1 MQSQLLLYLLLTEQ
15 SLSQHLPTSAGIAP
29 PATREHE
36 RRDADIAHQAEVAA
50 NPAGMPEPATAN
62 RISYAAAAAKSAVG
76 PKPLPQT
83 EPIRQKAKPAQD
95 ATQDA
100 TDKEFTPSSCFDG
113 PRPGQVFKNG
123 SQGLGYYRDQAA
135 HGLPTQM
142 AHTTQDEL
150 TAGIAAMSLSFAA
163 VIDDDVLA
171 AIALEL
177 AGLDVPDWSHA
188 RNKGCGA
195 PELAAMTGVCRSW
208 RRVLVDTDAVWL
220 RMIEARYPRLELGTG
235 ISGYKLEKKLDGT
248 ALDWRAQGVAKL
260 ANLRLTFREHF
271 LLQADIESLRT
282 APQSA
287 PLRSPG
293 AQLQDFTFTIEAKCN
308 AWHKGLW
315 RDWDEGDRKHY
326 PEGAWDSW
334 TGTLPGFSDSAWWDL
349 PDARQAGMGMLQV
362 DEIEAFVS
370 VYVTTPTLQTF
381 KLYFDGTHEGSDS
394 ECDMPVES
402 YTTQPLP
409 YVYDQPSSG
418 SSGGEVFSLYV
429 KSHLGD
435 VQLKFAFGGEL
446 DDEDVLT
453 YLRGEAIPVEKYAF

>member
-1 MQSQLLLYLLLTEQ
+1 MANEPSSS
-15 SLSQHLPTSAGIAP
+15 SLSY
-29 PATREHE
+29 
-36 RRDADIAHQAEVAA
+36 AEVAA
-50 NPAGMPEPATAN
+50 Q
-62 RISYAAAAAKSAVG
+62 
-76 PKPLPQT
+76 PLPQT
-83 EPIRQKAKPAQD
+83 EPTRQKAKPAQD

-113 PRPGQVFKNG
+113 PRPGQVFKHG

-163 VIDDDVLA
+163 VLDDDVLA

-177 AGLDVPDWSHA
+177 AALDVPDWSHA
-188 RNKGCGA
+188 HNKGRGA

-220 RMIEARYPRLELGTG
+220 RMIEARYPRLKLGTG
-235 ISGYKLEKKLDGT
+235 ISGYRLEKKLGGT

-293 AQLQDFTFTIEAKCN
+293 AQLQDFTFTIETKCN
-308 AWHKGLW
+308 AWHKGY
-315 RDWDEGDRKHY
+315 WDQVDASYELYQHARDRKRY

-334 TGTLPGFSDSAWWDL
+334 TGTLPGFSDNAWWDL
-349 PDARQAGMGMLQV
+349 PDARQAGMGMLQF

-370 VYVTTPTLQTF
+370 VYVTTPSLQTF
-381 KLYFDGTHEGSDS
+381 KLYFDGTHECSDT
-394 ECDMPVES
+394 ECDMPVET
-402 YTTQPLP
+402 YTRQPLL
-409 YVYDQPSSG
+409 YAYDQPSSG

-429 KSHLGD
+429 KSHIGD
-435 VQLKFAFGGEL
+435 VQLKFAFDDEL

-453 YLRGEAIPVEKYAF
+453 YLRGEAICVQKYGY

>member
-1 MQSQLLLYLLLTEQ
+1 
-15 SLSQHLPTSAGIAP
+15 
-29 PATREHE
+29 
-36 RRDADIAHQAEVAA
+36 
-50 NPAGMPEPATAN
+50 
-62 RISYAAAAAKSAVG
+62 
-76 PKPLPQT
+76 
-83 EPIRQKAKPAQD
+83 
-95 ATQDA
+95 
-100 TDKEFTPSSCFDG
+100 
-113 PRPGQVFKNG
+113 
-123 SQGLGYYRDQAA
+123 
-135 HGLPTQM
+135 M

-220 RMIEARYPRLELGTG
+220 RMIEARYPRLELGSG
-235 ISGYKLEKKLDGT
+235 ISSYKFEEKLDGT

-334 TGTLPGFSDSAWWDL
+334 TGTLPGFSDNAWWDL
-349 PDARQAGMGMLQV
+349 PDARQAGLGMLQV

-370 VYVTTPTLQTF
+370 VYVTTPSLQTF

-409 YVYDQPSSG
+409 YAYDQPSSG
-418 SSGGEVFSLYV
+418 SFDEVFSLYV

-435 VQLKFAFGGEL
+435 VQLKFAFDDEL

>member
-1 MQSQLLLYLLLTEQ
+1 
-15 SLSQHLPTSAGIAP
+15 
-29 PATREHE
+29 
-36 RRDADIAHQAEVAA
+36 
-50 NPAGMPEPATAN
+50 
-62 RISYAAAAAKSAVG
+62 
-76 PKPLPQT
+76 
-83 EPIRQKAKPAQD
+83 
-95 ATQDA
+95 
-100 TDKEFTPSSCFDG
+100 
-113 PRPGQVFKNG
+113 
-123 SQGLGYYRDQAA
+123 
-135 HGLPTQM
+135 M

-163 VIDDDVLA
+163 VLDDDVLA

-177 AGLDVPDWSHA
+177 AALAVPDWSHA
-188 RNKGCGA
+188 HNKGRGA

-220 RMIEARYPRLELGTG
+220 RMIEARYPRLKLGTG
-235 ISGYKLEKKLDGT
+235 MSSYRLEEKLGGN
-248 ALDWRAQGVAKL
+248 ALDWRAQGVAEL

-293 AQLQDFTFTIEAKCN
+293 AKLQDFTFTIEAKCN

-326 PEGAWDSW
+326 PAGAWDSW
-334 TGTLPGFSDSAWWDL
+334 TGTLPGFSDDAWWDL
-349 PDARQAGMGMLQV
+349 PDARQAGLGMLQV

-370 VYVTTPTLQTF
+370 VYVTTPSLQTF
-381 KLYFDGTHEGSDS
+381 KLYFDGTHEGSDD

-402 YTTQPLP
+402 YSTQPLP
-409 YVYDQPSSG
+409 YAYDQPSSG
-418 SSGGEVFSLYV
+418 SFDEVFSLYV

-435 VQLKFAFGGEL
+435 VQLKFAFDDEL

-453 YLRGEAIPVEKYAF
+453 YLRGEATPVEKYAF

>member
-1 MQSQLLLYLLLTEQ
+1 
-15 SLSQHLPTSAGIAP
+15 
-29 PATREHE
+29 
-36 RRDADIAHQAEVAA
+36 
-50 NPAGMPEPATAN
+50 
-62 RISYAAAAAKSAVG
+62 
-76 PKPLPQT
+76 
-83 EPIRQKAKPAQD
+83 
-95 ATQDA
+95 
-100 TDKEFTPSSCFDG
+100 
-113 PRPGQVFKNG
+113 
-123 SQGLGYYRDQAA
+123 
-135 HGLPTQM
+135 M

-163 VIDDDVLA
+163 VLDDDVLA

-177 AGLDVPDWSHA
+177 AALAVPDWNHSH
-188 RNKGCGA
+188 NKGRGA

-235 ISGYKLEKKLDGT
+235 RSGYKFEKKLGGT
-248 ALDWRAQGVAKL
+248 TLDWRAQGVAKL

-293 AQLQDFTFTIEAKCN
+293 AQLQDFTFTIETKCN
-308 AWHKGLW
+308 AWHKGHWDVADPSYELYQHK
-315 RDWDEGDRKHY
+315 RDRERY

-334 TGTLPGFSDSAWWDL
+334 TGTLPGFSDNAWWDL

-370 VYVTTPTLQTF
+370 VYVTTPSLQTF

-409 YVYDQPSSG
+409 YAYDQPSSG
-418 SSGGEVFSLYV
+418 SFDEVFSLYV

-435 VQLKFAFGGEL
+435 VQLKFAFDDEL